1 MDGGLHNFQQE
12 DECHGRRTLPD
23 EQLALAS
30 KWGRGEE
37 VSTEDLRMALQRY
50 RSFFQ

>member
-1 MDGGLHNFQQE
+1 MA
-12 DECHGRRTLPD
+12 DERRPISTA
-23 EQLALAS
+23 ALAS
-30 KWGRGEE
+30 KRGRGEE